1 VGRVNTKKH
10 ESGIL
15 EVSIGEGKHRVNG
28 KAVMAGKDLVVS
40 IQGGERHHIG
50 AVALAVPRSSL
61 KDPKSV
67 SATASVLTLTGHK
80 EDVLA
85 KQISLKISKELRC
98 VTVVVVGIHIE
109 KASKKDIE
117 KMVANSKRA
126 TTFLIRKI
134 KK

>member
-1 VGRVNTKKH
+1 V
-10 ESGIL
+10 SGIL
-15 EVSIGEGKHRVNG
+15 EVSIGEGKHHVNG

-126 TTFLIRKI
+126 TTFLIGKI
-134 KK
+134 KVININTA